1 MNSTGM
7 ANKQRPKSDS
17 NTSAKIIAFY
27 RGKVLLLKNKDR
39 TYELP
44 GGHLKIGEPTTVG
57 AKREFKEETG
67 LDITRLKSL
76 INTPTRQIYTGFLAI
91 NHVSISKEHIG
102 FVFVPLNKLKKY
114 NLNIKAKSDLRLF
127 LNKREKLKNNDEL
140 SDILP
145 DSTGS

>member
-67 LDITRLKSL
+67 LDVTRLKSL
-76 INTPTRQIYTGFLAI
+76 INTPTRKIYTGFLAI
-91 NHVSISKEHIG
+91 NRVTISKEHIG
-102 FVFVPLNKLKKY
+102 FIFVPLNKLKKY